1 MCCVLKQANSCL
13 FQFLY
18 GAIKGLGV
26 AGVGTQ
32 GNLFQ
37 FLYGAIKG
45 KHKGGKAV
53 IKVEFQ
59 FLYGAIKGA
68 ALHNNQL
75 GIGNFNSCMV
85 RLKALGL

>member
-1 MCCVLKQANSCL
+1 MVRLKAGGASPARQVKV

-18 GAIKGLGV
+18 GAIKGISRQTACMDKL
-26 AGVGTQ
+26 Q
-32 GNLFQ
+32 
-37 FLYGAIKG
+37 
-45 KHKGGKAV
+45 
-53 IKVEFQ
+53 FQ

-85 RLKALGL
+85 RLKAGRAGDKS